1 MLNQLSKHHKELKEL
16 AKKIAGSNDAD
27 DVLQETY
34 LKLHDSG
41 KNFEDIDFGYI
52 YLTMRSIY
60 IDSKKQSSVKN
71 REVLIDDFSLFQIVE
86 DETEVSTLSIDKSKL
101 NSFENL
107 LLFSLY
113 GIDINNENNK
123 ITERIKGVSM
133 RKLSIETG
141 IPYRTIYQTIQKIKV
156 KLCKD

>member
-1 MLNQLSKHHKELKEL
+1 MLNQLSQHHQKLKEL
-16 AKKIAGSNDAD
+16 AKKIAGNDAE

-34 LKLHDSG
+34 LKLYESG
-41 KNFEDIDFGYI
+41 KQFHEIDFGYV
-52 YLTMRSIY
+52 YLTMRSVY
-60 IDSKKQSSVKN
+60 IDSKKATSVKN
-71 REVLIDDFSLFQIVE
+71 REVLIDDFIDWQIIE
-86 DETEVSTLSIDKSKL
+86 EEAQEEIEIDKSKL

-113 GIDINNENNK
+113 GIDIANDKNEIK
-123 ITERIKGVSM
+123 TKIKGVSM

-141 IPYRTIYQTIQKIKV
+141 IPYITIYKAVQKIKE

>member
-16 AKKIAGSNDAD
+16 AKKIAGNDSD

-34 LKLHDSG
+34 LKLYDSG
-41 KNFEDIDFGYI
+41 KKFEEIDFGYI
-52 YLTMRSIY
+52 YLTMRSVY
-60 IDSKKQSSVKN
+60 IDSKKQTSVKN
-71 REVLIDDFSLFQIVE
+71 REILIDDFSMFEILD
-86 DETEVSTLSIDKSKL
+86 DENEVHNLSIDKSKL

-141 IPYRTIYQTIQKIKV
+141 IPYQTIYKTFQKIKQ
-156 KLCKD
+156 KLCEG